1 MSSPTKKR
9 KLNNRGGTAAAQP
22 KGLEYFFSKPRQA
35 ESSRPA
41 PLETDT
47 PNSDSTR
54 RTDEELARKLLA
66 EYDLVVANGATED
79 GGSTKV
85 KAADKG
91 PAKVEKDDHAPEV
104 LMLSSKKDNTDL
116 TGESNATPERLGKT
130 LALQST
136 GTGQDTV
143 TSSMPLDES
152 PLVFDPSRYVT
163 QLQEHWAADGGNASY
178 GLLTRCFV
186 LVNAT
191 TSRTKIVDTLV
202 NCLRVL
208 IEADPSSLLPAVSS
222 MRGAIGVS

>member
-35 ESSRPA
+35 ENPRPA

-85 KAADKG
+85 KGADKG
-91 PAKVEKDDHAPEV
+91 PAKVEKDD
-104 LMLSSKKDNTDL
+104 LL
-116 TGESNATPERLGKT
+116 LG
-130 LALQST
+130 
-136 GTGQDTV
+136 
-143 TSSMPLDES
+143 
-152 PLVFDPSRYVT
+152 
-163 QLQEHWAADGGNASY
+163 
-178 GLLTRCFV
+178 
-186 LVNAT
+186 
-191 TSRTKIVDTLV
+191 SRTPRL
-202 NCLRVL
+202 N
-208 IEADPSSLLPAVSS
+208 
-222 MRGAIGVS
+222 G